1 MNLGT
6 QLAITDNVNT
16 NASPLDEAGLV
27 IKDVYIDG
35 KCKDGFTT
43 ASDKPKRI
51 CRVIVDKNNKIITK
65 SWSNQTL
72 ANPCTDGKKSNG

>member
-1 MNLGT
+1 MNIGT

-16 NASPLDEAGLV
+16 KYPASPLDATGLV

-51 CRVIVDKNNKIITK
+51 CRVIVDKNSKIITK
-65 SWSNQTL
+65 SWSNQAL
-72 ANPCTDGKKSNG
+72 INPCK